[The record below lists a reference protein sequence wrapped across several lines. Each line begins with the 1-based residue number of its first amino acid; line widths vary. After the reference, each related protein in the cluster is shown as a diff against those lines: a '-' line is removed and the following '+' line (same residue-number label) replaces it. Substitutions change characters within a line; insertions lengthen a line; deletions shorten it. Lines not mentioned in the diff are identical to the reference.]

1 MTDKPSQFS
10 GRVLRVTFVHAPDPV
25 YADTQNYGAMFMPVW
40 AYTLGA
46 HIPDDGRFRLAL
58 HDCRFEPEGDLAQ
71 ADVFLFSGINQDC
84 ENLKRVRSR
93 LKMRYPSATSI
104 IGGPI
109 CWSFDQ
115 AGSLEQI
122 GGFDHVFIG
131 NGEDEIAGL
140 LDHLY
145 HGRALDRILRAKKS
159 FPIAEALP
167 FHRPMLDS
175 TVGRYYGAVLEVSRG
190 CPFLCE
196 FCDIR
201 VLPDNNRAHN
211 KSSELIVSEL
221 DHLSRLGVNQV
232 LFACDNFI
240 GEPRW
245 ADEVIDRI
253 LEWQERTGFRPS
265 LYTWLTVNLYKHAS
279 LMAKMRR
286 AGFDMLFIGVESF
299 SRNSLL
305 ETAKVQNSATDMV
318 RVVREIQS
326 YGFIVVAGLIFG
338 FDSDDETCFDITLQG
353 LKDSALLSGDPSLL
367 TALPGTP
374 LYRRMRLSGR
384 LREVRF
390 GLGGYKYQTNI
401 KYLMPSGVMI
411 EGYKRFVTGFTD
423 GAYQYGRLKGYLD
436 LLGEGN
442 FVPMERKG
450 FGNLWLFARMIL
462 GNPAALWQMAQRLA
476 RFAARPRN
484 VYYAFK
490 GLALALTRRDIEGGF
505 GYFQFW
511 IFAWTNAVLKY
522 QNITANDFDIAGVD
536 ADFEIR
542 DILPDAYAETA
553 DEEIPAGKINAQ
565 LRSTVAQLKTV
576 VAERES
582 LSG

>member
-299 SRNSLL
+299 SRNSLPGNGQGA
-305 ETAKVQNSATDMV
+305 EFRDGHGPGGARNSILWLHRRRRADL
-318 RVVREIQS
+318 RFR
-326 YGFIVVAGLIFG
+326 FRRRDLFRHHPAGA
-338 FDSDDETCFDITLQG
+338 QG
-353 LKDSALLSGDPSLL
+353 LGALVRRSVAVDGAARDPALPADEAFRKAQGSAL
-367 TALPGTP
+367 
-374 LYRRMRLSGR
+374 
-384 LREVRF
+384 
-390 GLGGYKYQTNI
+390 
-401 KYLMPSGVMI
+401 
-411 EGYKRFVTGFTD
+411 
-423 GAYQYGRLKGYLD
+423 
-436 LLGEGN
+436 
-442 FVPMERKG
+442 
-450 FGNLWLFARMIL
+450 
-462 GNPAALWQMAQRLA
+462 
-476 RFAARPRN
+476 RPRR
-484 VYYAFK
+484 VQVP
-490 GLALALTRRDIEGGF
+490 D
-505 GYFQFW
+505 QHQ
-511 IFAWTNAVLKY
+511 V
-522 QNITANDFDIAGVD
+522 
-536 ADFEIR
+536 
-542 DILPDAYAETA
+542 PDALRRNDRGATSGSSPASPTA
-553 DEEIPAGKINAQ
+553 PI
-565 LRSTVAQLKTV
+565 ST
-576 VAERES
+576 
-582 LSG
+582 GG